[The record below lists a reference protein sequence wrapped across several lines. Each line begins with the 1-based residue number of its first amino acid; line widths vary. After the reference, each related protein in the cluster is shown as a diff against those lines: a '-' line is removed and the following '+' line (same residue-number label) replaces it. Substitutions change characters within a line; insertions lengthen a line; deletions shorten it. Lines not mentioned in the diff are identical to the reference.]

1 MRFILSTVALALA
14 SLAAAQSSTT
24 NDASSTTTSVS
35 PTQTCLNACAA
46 GDVDCQAKCLGLP
59 YPDGA
64 QANATTS
71 CEAGCPQGNGT
82 EAETQAYASCLNAC
96 VSSYYYASG
105 TGTIVSVVS
114 TQGLVNG
121 TTSIVAAGSPT
132 DSSGSSGSAGASA
145 SNGSSGSGGT
155 TTAGS
160 SACKSCLSPVL
171 CQ

>member
-1 MRFILSTVALALA
+1 MRFTLATVGLALVG
-14 SLAAAQSSTT
+14 LAAAQSSTT
-24 NDASSTTTSVS
+24 NDASSTTTSLS

-46 GDVDCQAKCLGLP
+46 GDVNCQAKCLGLP

-64 QANATTS
+64 QTNATTS

-132 DSSGSSGSAGASA
+132 GGSGSSGSAGASA
-145 SNGSSGSGGT
+145 SNGSNGSSGAT
-155 TTAGS
+155 TTGS
-160 SACKSCLSPVL
+160 SACKSSLSL
-171 CQ
+171 GLY